1 MLVHMVK
8 FVEPME
14 IAHAINDGDT
24 ILTVGMTLVGAA
36 EAILSAIEAR
46 FLAEGHPQHLT
57 LLHGSGQSDRIGGIQ
72 HLAHEGLVE
81 RIIGSHWGLAPQ
93 WMNLIAS
100 DTVLAYCFPQGQF
113 THWLRSV
120 ASGLPGHLTQI
131 GLGTFI
137 DPRIDGGKMNRRTQG
152 APDLIH
158 HVTVQ
163 DHEYLWL
170 DQVPI
175 DWVIVRG
182 TTADSIGNISA
193 EQEAMKLEL
202 LPAVFAGR
210 RYNAAITVQ
219 VKDTVTRG
227 TIPPRQVEIPGTH
240 VAYVVVADNPDKM
253 HRQTAS
259 WTYDAAYSNEG
270 WRPTLG
276 STVTPPL
283 DVRRVIGRRAL
294 FELTPGAIVNMGTGI
309 PNDVIGP
316 EVLREGADEWVT
328 LTVESG
334 VYGGRPIGGVDFGI
348 AQHPDALIEHP
359 YQFDFYNGHGV
370 DVTFMGFGEVDARGH
385 VNATKLGDRA
395 TGAGGFIDI
404 TQQAKTV
411 VFCGT
416 FTAQGLDVDIKN
428 RQLRIVTDGQVM
440 KWVQRVQQI
449 SFNGSRALAQGQRV
463 VVITERGVFTLTAT
477 GWELKEIAPGVD
489 LQRDILDQ
497 MAFEPQIATP
507 LAEMDARIFS
517 EERLNLQ
524 AFLRQLESDAESE
537 VRP

>member
-1 MLVHMVK
+1 MVR

-57 LLHGSGQSDRIGGIQ
+57 LLHGSGQSDRVGGIQ

-120 ASGLPGHLTQI
+120 ASGLSGHLTQI

-158 HVTVQ
+158 HVTLQ
-163 DHEYLWL
+163 GHEYLWL
-170 DQVPI
+170 DQIPL

-182 TTADSIGNISA
+182 TAADSIGNISA

-219 VKDTVTRG
+219 VKDVVSRG
-227 TIPPRQVEIPGTH
+227 TIPPRQVEIPGAH
-240 VAYVVVADNPDKM
+240 VDYVVVAGNPEKM

-270 WRPTLG
+270 WRPTLEG
-276 STVTPPL
+276 VATPSL

-294 FELTPGAIVNMGTGI
+294 FELTPGALVNMGTGI

-334 VYGGRPIGGVDFGI
+334 VYGGRPVGGVDFGI

-404 TQQAKTV
+404 TQPAKTV

-416 FTAQGLDVDIKN
+416 FTAQGLDVDIKH
-428 RQLRIVTDGQVM
+428 RQLRVVTEGQVM
-440 KWVQRVQQI
+440 KWVSRVQQI

-524 AFLRQLESDAESE
+524 AFLRQLENDAESE
-537 VRP
+537 VRT

>member
-1 MLVHMVK
+1 MRTQ
-8 FVEPME
+8 FVTPEHV
-14 IAHAINDGDT
+14 ATAIEDGQT

-36 EAILSAIEAR
+36 EAILRAIERR
-46 FLAEGHPQHLT
+46 FLAEGHPQRLT
-57 LLHGSGQSDRIGGIQ
+57 LLHGSGQSDRLGGIQ
-72 HLAHEGLVE
+72 HLAHAGLVE

-120 ASGLPGHLTQI
+120 GSGLPGHLTQI

-137 DPRIDGGKMNRRTQG
+137 DPRLDGGKMNRRTQG
-152 APDLIH
+152 AQDLIH

-163 DHEYLWL
+163 GQEYLWL
-170 DQVPI
+170 DQIPI

-182 TTADSIGNISA
+182 TTADTMGNISA
-193 EQEAMKLEL
+193 EQEAMKLEI

-219 VKDTVTRG
+219 VKDTVPRG
-227 TIPPRQVEIPGTH
+227 SLPPRQVEIPGAH
-240 VAYVVVADNPDKM
+240 VDYVVVAKNPDKM

-270 WRPTLG
+270 WRPALG
-276 STVTPPL
+276 STATPPL
-283 DVRRVIGRRAL
+283 DIRRVIGRRAV

-334 VYGGRPIGGVDFGI
+334 VYGGRPVGGVDFGI

-370 DVTFMGFGEVDARGH
+370 DVTFMGFGEVDARGD

-404 TQQAKTV
+404 TQPAKTV

-416 FTAQGLDVDIKN
+416 FTAQGVDVDIKN
-428 RQLRIVTDGQVM
+428 GQLRVVSEGHVR
-440 KWVQRVQQI
+440 KWVPRVQQI
-449 SFNGSRALAQGQRV
+449 SFNGARALAQGQRV
-463 VVITERGVFTLTAT
+463 MVVTERGVFTLTAT
-477 GWELKEIAPGVD
+477 GWVLKEIAPGVD

-497 MAFEPQIATP
+497 MAFEPQIGTP
-507 LAEMDARIFS
+507 LVEMDARIFS
-517 EERLNLQ
+517 EERLDLRGY
-524 AFLRQLESDAESE
+524 LRQLAHDDTKSE
-537 VRP
+537 VRT